1 MLVGVRLRLL
11 TLPSYF
17 DIPCLVSCRGG
28 AAAGRAPGDHRRG
41 AAGTA
46 IPAKAGLSGKGEC
59 SVKGGYSAKAEY
71 PAKDEQPGKGGHP
84 AKAKFPGEGDYSD
97 EAELPGEG
105 ARR

>member
-1 MLVGVRLRLL
+1 M
-11 TLPSYF
+11 TLSSYF
-17 DIPCLVSCRGG
+17 DIPRLVSCRGG